1 VPEIARLMTDYN
13 LLSMP
18 VVDAEGRMI
27 GVLSVDDVLELTLPA
42 DWRRRY
48 GLARD

>member
-1 VPEIARLMTDYN
+1 
-13 LLSMP
+13 
-18 VVDAEGRMI
+18 
-27 GVLSVDDVLELTLPA
+27 VLSVDDVLELTLPA

>member
-1 VPEIARLMTDYN
+1 L
-13 LLSMP
+13 P
-18 VVDAEGRMI
+18 VVDADGTII
-27 GVLSVDDVLELTLPA
+27 GVLSVDDVMELTLPA